1 MFTFPRLKLC
11 NAHLPEEE
19 KLYESIDFDCE
30 SYKKENKI
38 SSNKL
43 LHEDK
48 KSLLMARWRYPTL
61 SLHGIEGAFAG
72 VGAKTVIPSK
82 VSGKFSMRLVPDQ
95 DPAKIEKQVTDHLNK
110 VFEQLKSPNEMKVE
124 MLHGAKAWLSDPKHP
139 NFAGKSALVLFYLM
153 NKYVN
158 MKC

>member
-1 MFTFPRLKLC
+1 MFTFPRLHKLC

-72 VGAKTVIPSK
+72 VGA
-82 VSGKFSMRLVPDQ
+82 RLSSHQ
-95 DPAKIEKQVTDHLNK
+95 KCLA
-110 VFEQLKSPNEMKVE
+110 S
-124 MLHGAKAWLSDPKHP
+124 
-139 NFAGKSALVLFYLM
+139 SA
-153 NKYVN
+153 
-158 MKC
+158 CA